1 MNTKYLKTL
10 EFDKIIEKLTTY
22 CKTYIGKNQVANL
35 LPSFDHYH
43 VADLLEIT
51 SEATSL
57 VYRKGNIPLAD
68 LPNIEL
74 SIKSLDS
81 GATLSISALL
91 SVARF
96 LKISREVKEYFSSN
110 DDIDLSAYPK
120 LTDIF
125 EVIYTNKNIEDKIL
139 SVILDENTI
148 ADNASSKLSSIR
160 RQAKK
165 LEQDIRDKLNSF
177 IHSSTYSKYIMEP
190 IITIR
195 ENRYVLPI
203 KEEYKSQVKG
213 FIHDVSSSG
222 STVFMEPIS
231 VFDLN
236 SEIANLKIE
245 EEIEIER
252 ILSELSSLL
261 YDYTIP
267 LKGNIS
273 ILGELDL
280 IFAKASYSL
289 EIDGICPKINEE
301 KYINFLQAKHPL
313 IDKNVVVPIDISIGK
328 DYTSL
333 VITGPNTGGKTVALK
348 TTGLLLL
355 MAYSG
360 IYIPAK
366 EGSSIYVFDNIFVD
380 IGDEQ
385 SIQENLSTFSSHISN
400 IVEITNN
407 ITSNSLV
414 LVDELGSGTDPIEGA
429 NLAISILE
437 YINNAN
443 ALTICTTHYQEL
455 KNYCLTHTNFKNA
468 SFEFDLDNLKPT
480 YKLLIGIPGKSNAF
494 AISKKLGLKEEILK
508 SASSLMRTQDISIE
522 ELMKNIYDSK
532 LEIEKEKEE
541 IQKNSNQIETLR
553 KSLEARNN
561 IQKEKQ
567 AKILDKAREEAKQ
580 ILQSAKDE
588 ANSVIRKLNNL
599 GKNDLASA
607 NNLRNE
613 LNDKLKDLNSDSSND
628 GINLESLLELNS
640 KFSLRSNELSYNMLN
655 VVKNPRTNNEKLT
668 SSNSQVNNSISYS
681 TEIENNNTNNQK
693 TNTKASNHSSVT
705 FAKNSQF
712 KAQHISSE
720 INVIG
725 QTVDEAIFVIDKY
738 LDDCAIAKLSTVRIV
753 HGKGTGKLREGIHKF
768 LKTNPHVKSF
778 RLGTFGEGEM
788 GVTVV
793 ELK

>member
-22 CKTYIGKNQVANL
+22 CKTYIGKENVANL
-35 LPSFDHYH
+35 LPTFNQYK
-43 VADLLEIT
+43 VTNLLELT
-51 SEATSL
+51 NEATSL
-57 VYRKGNIPLAD
+57 IYRKGNFPLSD
-68 LPNIEL
+68 LPNIEI
-74 SIKSLDS
+74 SIKNLESS
-81 GATLSISALL
+81 ATLSISALL
-91 SVARF
+91 NIARF
-96 LKISREVKEYFSSN
+96 LKISREVKEYFSSG
-110 DDIDLSAYPK
+110 DDIDLSSYQK
-120 LTDIF
+120 LSDIF
-125 EVIYTNKNIEDKIL
+125 EAIYTNKSVEEKIY

-165 LEQDIRDKLNSF
+165 LEQEIRDKLNSF

-222 STVFMEPIS
+222 STVFIEPIS

-236 SEIANLKIE
+236 SEISNLKIE

-252 ILSELSSLL
+252 ILAELSSML
-261 YDYTIP
+261 YDYTESM
-267 LKGNIS
+267 KSNIS
-273 ILGELDL
+273 TLGDLDL
-280 IFAKASYSL
+280 VFAKASYSL
-289 EIDGICPKINEE
+289 DIDGICPKINDE
-301 KYINFLQAKHPL
+301 KFVDFKSARHPL

-328 DYTSL
+328 DYSCL

-360 IYIPAK
+360 IYIPVK

-407 ITSNSLV
+407 VTSNSLV

-437 YINNAN
+437 YLYKAN
-443 ALTICTTHYQEL
+443 AITICTTHYQEL
-455 KNYCLTHTNFKNA
+455 KNYCLTHKGFQNA

-494 AISKKLGLKEEILK
+494 AISKKLGLNEEILK
-508 SASSLMRTQDISIE
+508 SASNLMKSQDVSIE

-532 LEIEKEKEE
+532 LAIEKEKEE
-541 IQKNSNQIETLR
+541 IEKNSNQIEALR
-553 KSLEARNN
+553 KSLEIQNSN
-561 IQKEKQ
+561 QKEKQ
-567 AKILDKAREEAKQ
+567 DKLLDKARNEAKQ

-599 GKNDLASA
+599 GKNDLTSA

-613 LNDKLKDLNSDSSND
+613 LNDKLKELNSNTADD
-628 GINLESLLELNS
+628 GINLQSLLELNN
-640 KFSLRSNELSYNMLN
+640 KFSLKSSKIDSNSKKGSTHSSKSTKGSFNN
-655 VVKNPRTNNEKLT
+655 VGSNNRT
-668 SSNSQVNNSISYS
+668 SS
-681 TEIENNNTNNQK
+681 
-693 TNTKASNHSSVT
+693 HSSVT
-705 FAKNSQF
+705 FAKNSTF
-712 KAQHISSE
+712 KAQNISSE

-738 LDDCAIAKLSTVRIV
+738 LDDCAIAKLSPVRIV

-768 LKTNPHVKSF
+768 LRTNPHVKSF

>member
-22 CKTYIGKNQVANL
+22 CKTYIGKENVANL
-35 LPSFDHYH
+35 LPTFNQYKVTS
-43 VADLLEIT
+43 LLELT
-51 SEATSL
+51 NEATSL
-57 VYRKGNIPLAD
+57 IYRKGNVPLSD
-68 LPNIEL
+68 LPNIEI
-74 SIKSLDS
+74 SIKNLEGS
-81 GATLSISALL
+81 ATLSISALL
-91 SVARF
+91 NIARF
-96 LKISREVKEYFSSN
+96 LKISREVKEYFSSG
-110 DDIDLSAYPK
+110 DDIDLSSCQK
-120 LTDIF
+120 LSDIF
-125 EVIYTNKNIEDKIL
+125 EAIYTNKSVEEKIY

-165 LEQDIRDKLNSF
+165 LEQEIREKLNSF

-222 STVFMEPIS
+222 STVFIEPIS

-236 SEIANLKIE
+236 SEISNLKIE

-252 ILSELSSLL
+252 ILAELSSML
-261 YDYTIP
+261 YDYTESM
-267 LKGNIS
+267 KSNIS
-273 ILGELDL
+273 TLGNLDL

-289 EIDGICPKINEE
+289 DIDGICPKINDE
-301 KYINFLQAKHPL
+301 KFVVLKSARHPL
-313 IDKNVVVPIDISIGK
+313 IDKNVVVPIDISIGN
-328 DYTSL
+328 DYSCL

-407 ITSNSLV
+407 VTSNSLV

-437 YINNAN
+437 YLFKAN
-443 ALTICTTHYQEL
+443 AITICTTHYQEL
-455 KNYCLTHTNFKNA
+455 KNYCLTHKGFQNA

-494 AISKKLGLKEEILK
+494 AISKKLGLNEEILK
-508 SASSLMRTQDISIE
+508 SASNLMKSQDVSIE

-532 LEIEKEKEE
+532 LAIEKEKEE
-541 IQKNSNQIETLR
+541 IEKNSNQIEALR
-553 KSLEARNN
+553 KSLEIQNSN
-561 IQKEKQ
+561 QKEKQ
-567 AKILDKAREEAKQ
+567 DKLLDKARNEAKQ

-599 GKNDLASA
+599 GKNDLTSA

-613 LNDKLKDLNSDSSND
+613 LNDKLKELNSNTADD
-628 GINLESLLELNS
+628 GINLESLLELNN
-640 KFSLRSNELSYNMLN
+640 KFSLKSSKIDSNS
-655 VVKNPRTNNEKLT
+655 KKGSTH
-668 SSNSQVNNSISYS
+668 SSNSTKGSFNNVGS
-681 TEIENNNTNNQK
+681 NNK
-693 TNTKASNHSSVT
+693 TSSHSSVT
-705 FAKNSQF
+705 FAKNSTF
-712 KAQHISSE
+712 KAQNISSE

-738 LDDCAIAKLSTVRIV
+738 LDDCAIAKLSPVRIV

-768 LKTNPHVKSF
+768 LRTNPHVKSF

>member
-22 CKTYIGKNQVANL
+22 CKTYIGKENVANL
-35 LPSFDHYH
+35 LPTFNQYK
-43 VADLLEIT
+43 VTNLLELT
-51 SEATSL
+51 NEATSL
-57 VYRKGNIPLAD
+57 IYRKGNFPLSD
-68 LPNIEL
+68 LPNIEI
-74 SIKSLDS
+74 SIKNLESS
-81 GATLSISALL
+81 ATLSISALL
-91 SVARF
+91 NIARF
-96 LKISREVKEYFSSN
+96 LKISREVKEYFSSG
-110 DDIDLSAYPK
+110 DDIDLSSYQK
-120 LTDIF
+120 LSDIF
-125 EVIYTNKNIEDKIL
+125 EAIYTNKSVEEKIY

-165 LEQDIRDKLNSF
+165 LEQEIRDKLNSF

-222 STVFMEPIS
+222 STVFIEPIS

-236 SEIANLKIE
+236 SEISNLKIE

-252 ILSELSSLL
+252 ILAELSSML
-261 YDYTIP
+261 YDYTESM
-267 LKGNIS
+267 KSNIS
-273 ILGELDL
+273 TLGDLDL
-280 IFAKASYSL
+280 VFAKASYSL
-289 EIDGICPKINEE
+289 DIDGICPKINDE
-301 KYINFLQAKHPL
+301 KFVDFKSARHPL

-328 DYTSL
+328 DYSCL

-360 IYIPAK
+360 IYIPVK

-407 ITSNSLV
+407 VTSNSLV

-437 YINNAN
+437 YLYKAN
-443 ALTICTTHYQEL
+443 AITICTTHYQEL
-455 KNYCLTHTNFKNA
+455 KNYCLTHKGFQNA

-494 AISKKLGLKEEILK
+494 AISKKLGLNEEILK
-508 SASSLMRTQDISIE
+508 SASSLMKSQDVSIE

-532 LEIEKEKEE
+532 LAIEKEKEE
-541 IQKNSNQIETLR
+541 IEKNSNQIEALR
-553 KSLEARNN
+553 KSLEIQNSN
-561 IQKEKQ
+561 QKEKQ
-567 AKILDKAREEAKQ
+567 DKLLDKARNEAKQ

-599 GKNDLASA
+599 GKNDLTSA

-613 LNDKLKDLNSDSSND
+613 LNDKLKDLNADTSND
-628 GINLESLLELNS
+628 GINLESLKELNS
-640 KFSLRSNELSYNMLN
+640 KFSLKNSKIDSTSKKGNFNNVGSNN
-655 VVKNPRTNNEKLT
+655 KT
-668 SSNSQVNNSISYS
+668 SSHS
-681 TEIENNNTNNQK
+681 T
-693 TNTKASNHSSVT
+693 VT
-705 FAKNSQF
+705 FAKNSKF
-712 KAQHISSE
+712 KSQNISSE

-738 LDDCAIAKLSTVRIV
+738 LDDCAIAKLSPVRIV

-768 LKTNPHVKSF
+768 LRTNPHVKSF

>member
-22 CKTYIGKNQVANL
+22 CKTYIGKENVANL
-35 LPSFDHYH
+35 LPTFNQYK
-43 VADLLEIT
+43 VTNLLELT
-51 SEATSL
+51 NEATSL
-57 VYRKGNIPLAD
+57 IYRKGNFPLSD
-68 LPNIEL
+68 LPNIEI
-74 SIKSLDS
+74 SIKNLESS
-81 GATLSISALL
+81 ATLSISALL
-91 SVARF
+91 NIARF
-96 LKISREVKEYFSSN
+96 LKISREVKEYFSSG
-110 DDIDLSAYPK
+110 DDIDLSSYQK
-120 LTDIF
+120 LSDIF
-125 EVIYTNKNIEDKIL
+125 EAIYTNKSVEEKIY

-165 LEQDIRDKLNSF
+165 LEQEIRDKLNSF

-222 STVFMEPIS
+222 STVFIEPIS

-236 SEIANLKIE
+236 SEISNLKIE

-252 ILSELSSLL
+252 ILAELSSML
-261 YDYTIP
+261 YDYTESM
-267 LKGNIS
+267 KSNIS
-273 ILGELDL
+273 TLGDLDL
-280 IFAKASYSL
+280 VFAKASYSL
-289 EIDGICPKINEE
+289 DIDGICPKINDE
-301 KYINFLQAKHPL
+301 KFVDFKSARHPL

-328 DYTSL
+328 DYSCL

-360 IYIPAK
+360 IYIPVK

-407 ITSNSLV
+407 VTSNSLV

-437 YINNAN
+437 YLFKAN
-443 ALTICTTHYQEL
+443 AITICTTHYQEL
-455 KNYCLTHTNFKNA
+455 KNYCLTHKGFQNA

-494 AISKKLGLKEEILK
+494 AISKKLGLNEEILK
-508 SASSLMRTQDISIE
+508 SASSLMKSQDVSIE

-532 LEIEKEKEE
+532 LAIEKEKEE
-541 IQKNSNQIETLR
+541 IEKNSNQIEALR
-553 KSLEARNN
+553 KSLEIQNSN
-561 IQKEKQ
+561 QKEKQ
-567 AKILDKAREEAKQ
+567 DKLLDKARNEAKQ

-599 GKNDLASA
+599 GKNDLTSA

-613 LNDKLKDLNSDSSND
+613 LNDKLKDLNADTSND
-628 GINLESLLELNS
+628 GINLESLKELNS
-640 KFSLRSNELSYNMLN
+640 KFSLKNSKIDSTSKKGNFNNVGSNN
-655 VVKNPRTNNEKLT
+655 KT
-668 SSNSQVNNSISYS
+668 SSHS
-681 TEIENNNTNNQK
+681 T
-693 TNTKASNHSSVT
+693 VT
-705 FAKNSQF
+705 FAKNSKF
-712 KAQHISSE
+712 KSQNISSE

-738 LDDCAIAKLSTVRIV
+738 LDDCAIAKLSPVRIV

-768 LKTNPHVKSF
+768 LRTNPHVKSF

-793 ELK
+793 ELKYNYK

>member
-22 CKTYIGKNQVANL
+22 CKTYIGKENVANL
-35 LPSFDHYH
+35 LPTFNQYK
-43 VADLLEIT
+43 VTNLLELT
-51 SEATSL
+51 NEATSL
-57 VYRKGNIPLAD
+57 IYRKGNCPLSD
-68 LPNIEL
+68 LPNIEI
-74 SIKSLDS
+74 SIKNLESS
-81 GATLSISALL
+81 ATLSISALL
-91 SVARF
+91 NIARF
-96 LKISREVKEYFSSN
+96 LKISREVKEYFSSG
-110 DDIDLSAYPK
+110 DDIDLSSYQK
-120 LTDIF
+120 LSDIF
-125 EVIYTNKNIEDKIL
+125 EAIYTNKSVEEKIY

-165 LEQDIRDKLNSF
+165 LEQEIRDKLNSF

-222 STVFMEPIS
+222 STVFIEPIS

-236 SEIANLKIE
+236 SEISNLKIE

-252 ILSELSSLL
+252 ILAELSSML
-261 YDYTIP
+261 YDYTESM
-267 LKGNIS
+267 KSNIS
-273 ILGELDL
+273 TLGDLDL
-280 IFAKASYSL
+280 VFAKASYSL
-289 EIDGICPKINEE
+289 DIDGICPKINDE
-301 KYINFLQAKHPL
+301 KFVDFKSARHPL
-313 IDKNVVVPIDISIGK
+313 IDKNVVVPIDISIGN
-328 DYTSL
+328 DYSCL

-348 TTGLLLL
+348 TTGLLLI

-407 ITSNSLV
+407 VTSNSLV

-437 YINNAN
+437 YLFKAN
-443 ALTICTTHYQEL
+443 AITICTTHYQEL
-455 KNYCLTHTNFKNA
+455 KNYCLTHKGFQNA

-494 AISKKLGLKEEILK
+494 AISKKLGLNEEILK
-508 SASSLMRTQDISIE
+508 SASSLMKSQDVSIE

-532 LEIEKEKEE
+532 LAIEKEKEE
-541 IQKNSNQIETLR
+541 IEKNSNQIEALR
-553 KSLEARNN
+553 KSLEIQNSN
-561 IQKEKQ
+561 QKEKQ
-567 AKILDKAREEAKQ
+567 DKLLDKARNEAKQ

-599 GKNDLASA
+599 GKNDLTSA

-613 LNDKLKDLNSDSSND
+613 LNDKLKELNSNTADD
-628 GINLESLLELNS
+628 GINLESLLELNN
-640 KFSLRSNELSYNMLN
+640 KFSLKSSKIDSNS
-655 VVKNPRTNNEKLT
+655 KKGSTH
-668 SSNSQVNNSISYS
+668 SSNSTKGSFNNVVS
-681 TEIENNNTNNQK
+681 NNK
-693 TNTKASNHSSVT
+693 TSSHSSVT
-705 FAKNSQF
+705 FAKNSTF
-712 KAQHISSE
+712 KAQNISSE

-738 LDDCAIAKLSTVRIV
+738 LDDCAITKLSPVRIV

-768 LKTNPHVKSF
+768 LRTNPHVKSF

>member
-22 CKTYIGKNQVANL
+22 CKTYIGKENVANL
-35 LPSFDHYH
+35 LPTFNQYKVTS
-43 VADLLEIT
+43 LLELT
-51 SEATSL
+51 NEATSL
-57 VYRKGNIPLAD
+57 IYRKGNCPLSD
-68 LPNIEL
+68 LPNIEI
-74 SIKSLDS
+74 SIKNLESS
-81 GATLSISALL
+81 ATLSISALL
-91 SVARF
+91 NIARF
-96 LKISREVKEYFSSN
+96 LKISREVKEYFSSG
-110 DDIDLSAYPK
+110 DDIDLSSYQK
-120 LTDIF
+120 LSDIF
-125 EVIYTNKNIEDKIL
+125 EAIYTNKSVEEKIY

-165 LEQDIRDKLNSF
+165 LEQEIREKLNSF

-222 STVFMEPIS
+222 STVFIEPIS

-236 SEIANLKIE
+236 SEISNLKIE

-252 ILSELSSLL
+252 ILAELSSML
-261 YDYTIP
+261 YDYTESM
-267 LKGNIS
+267 KSNIS
-273 ILGELDL
+273 TLGDLDL
-280 IFAKASYSL
+280 VFAKASYSL
-289 EIDGICPKINEE
+289 DIDGICPKINDE
-301 KYINFLQAKHPL
+301 KFVDFKSARHPL
-313 IDKNVVVPIDISIGK
+313 IDKNVVVPIDISIGN
-328 DYTSL
+328 DYSCL

-360 IYIPAK
+360 IYIPVK
-366 EGSSIYVFDNIFVD
+366 ESSSIYVFDNIFVD

-407 ITSNSLV
+407 VTSNSLV

-437 YINNAN
+437 YLYKAN
-443 ALTICTTHYQEL
+443 AITICTTHYQEL
-455 KNYCLTHTNFKNA
+455 KNYCLTHKGFQNA

-494 AISKKLGLKEEILK
+494 AISKKLGLNEEILK
-508 SASSLMRTQDISIE
+508 SASNLMKSQDVSIE

-532 LEIEKEKEE
+532 LAIEKEKEKIE
-541 IQKNSNQIETLR
+541 KNSNQIEALR
-553 KSLEARNN
+553 KSLEIQNN
-561 IQKEKQ
+561 NQKEKQ
-567 AKILDKAREEAKQ
+567 DKILDSARNEAKQ

-599 GKNDLASA
+599 GKNDLTSA

-613 LNDKLKDLNSDSSND
+613 LNDKLKELNSNTADD
-628 GINLESLLELNS
+628 GINLQSLLELNN
-640 KFSLRSNELSYNMLN
+640 KFSLKSSKIDSNSKKGSTHSSKSTKGSFNN
-655 VVKNPRTNNEKLT
+655 VGSNNRT
-668 SSNSQVNNSISYS
+668 SS
-681 TEIENNNTNNQK
+681 
-693 TNTKASNHSSVT
+693 HSSVT
-705 FAKNSQF
+705 FAKNSTF
-712 KAQHISSE
+712 KAQNISSE

-738 LDDCAIAKLSTVRIV
+738 LDDCAIAKLSPVRIV

-768 LKTNPHVKSF
+768 LRTNPHVKSF

>member
-22 CKTYIGKNQVANL
+22 CKTYIGKQNMANL
-35 LPSFDHYH
+35 LPTFNQYQ
-43 VADLLEIT
+43 VTNLLELT
-51 SEATSL
+51 NEATSL
-57 VYRKGNIPLAD
+57 IYRKGNMPLSD
-68 LPNIEL
+68 LPNIEI
-74 SIKSLDS
+74 SVKSLES

-91 SVARF
+91 NIARF
-96 LKISREVKEYFSSN
+96 LKISREVKEYFSSS
-110 DDIDLSAYPK
+110 DDIDLSSYTK
-120 LTDIF
+120 LSDIF
-125 EVIYTNKNIEDKIL
+125 ESIYTNKSIEDKIF
-139 SVILDENTI
+139 SIILDENTI

-165 LEQDIRDKLNSF
+165 LEQEIRDKLNSF

-213 FIHDVSSSG
+213 FIHDISSSG
-222 STVFMEPIS
+222 STVFIEPIS

-236 SEIANLKIE
+236 SEISNLKIE

-252 ILSELSSLL
+252 ILAELSSML
-261 YDYTIP
+261 YDYTFAM
-267 LKGNIS
+267 KNNIS
-273 ILGELDL
+273 TLGDLDL

-289 EIDGICPKINEE
+289 DIDGICPKINDE
-301 KYINFLQAKHPL
+301 KFVDFKSARHPL

-328 DYTSL
+328 DYSCL

-360 IYIPAK
+360 IYIPVK
-366 EGSSIYVFDNIFVD
+366 KGSSIYVFDNIFVD

-407 ITSNSLV
+407 ITANSLV

-437 YINNAN
+437 YLYKAN
-443 ALTICTTHYQEL
+443 AITICTTHYQEL
-455 KNYCLTHTNFKNA
+455 KNYCLTHKGFQNA

-494 AISKKLGLKEEILK
+494 AISKKLGLNEDVLK
-508 SASSLMRTQDISIE
+508 SASSLMKSQDVSIE

-553 KSLEARNN
+553 KSLEAQTNN
-561 IQKEKQ
+561 QKEKQ
-567 AKILDKAREEAKQ
+567 DKILDKAREEAKQ

-613 LNDKLKDLNSDSSND
+613 LNDKLKDLNANSSND

-640 KFSLRSNELSYNMLN
+640 KFSL
-655 VVKNPRTNNEKLT
+655 KNSKIDGNSKKDSAH
-668 SSNSQVNNSISYS
+668 SSNSTKGNFNNVGS
-681 TEIENNNTNNQK
+681 NN
-693 TNTKASNHSSVT
+693 KASNHSSVT
-705 FAKNSQF
+705 FAKNNQF

-738 LDDCAIAKLSTVRIV
+738 LDDCAIAKLSPVRIV

-768 LKTNPHVKSF
+768 LRTNPHVKSF

>member
-22 CKTYIGKNQVANL
+22 CKTYIGKENVANL
-35 LPSFDHYH
+35 LPTFNQYQ
-43 VADLLEIT
+43 VTNLLELT
-51 SEATSL
+51 NEATSL
-57 VYRKGNIPLAD
+57 IYRKGNIPLSD
-68 LPNIEL
+68 LPNIEI
-74 SIKSLDS
+74 SVKSLES

-91 SVARF
+91 NIARF
-96 LKISREVKEYFSSN
+96 LKISREVKEYFSSS
-110 DDIDLSAYPK
+110 DDINLSSYTK
-120 LTDIF
+120 LSDIF
-125 EVIYTNKNIEDKIL
+125 EAIYTNKNIEDKIF
-139 SVILDENTI
+139 SIILDENTI

-165 LEQDIRDKLNSF
+165 LEQEIRDKLNSF

-222 STVFMEPIS
+222 STVFIEPIS

-236 SEIANLKIE
+236 SEISNLKIE

-252 ILSELSSLL
+252 ILAELSSML
-261 YDYTIP
+261 YDYTFAI
-267 LKGNIS
+267 KNNIS
-273 ILGELDL
+273 TLGDLDL

-289 EIDGICPKINEE
+289 DIDGICPKINDD
-301 KYINFLQAKHPL
+301 KFVDFKSARHPL

-328 DYTSL
+328 DYSCL

-360 IYIPAK
+360 IYIPVK

-407 ITSNSLV
+407 ITANSLV

-437 YINNAN
+437 YLFNAN
-443 ALTICTTHYQEL
+443 AITICTTHYQEL
-455 KNYCLTHTNFKNA
+455 KHYCLTHKGFQNA

-494 AISKKLGLKEEILK
+494 AISKKLGLNEEILK
-508 SASSLMRTQDISIE
+508 SASSLMKSQDVSIE

-553 KSLEARNN
+553 KSLEAQNN

-580 ILQSAKDE
+580 IFQSAKDE

-613 LNDKLKDLNSDSSND
+613 LNDKLKDLNADSAND

-640 KFSLRSNELSYNMLN
+640 KFSLKNSKIDGDSQKSSNKLQNGSYNN
-655 VVKNPRTNNEKLT
+655 VNSNN
-668 SSNSQVNNSISYS
+668 
-681 TEIENNNTNNQK
+681 
-693 TNTKASNHSSVT
+693 KASNHSSVT

-738 LDDCAIAKLSTVRIV
+738 LDDCAIAKLSPVRIV

-768 LKTNPHVKSF
+768 LRTNPHVKSF

>member
-22 CKTYIGKNQVANL
+22 CKTYIGKENVANL
-35 LPSFDHYH
+35 LPTFNQYK
-43 VADLLEIT
+43 VTNLLELT
-51 SEATSL
+51 NEATSL
-57 VYRKGNIPLAD
+57 IYRKGNFPLSD
-68 LPNIEL
+68 LPNIEI
-74 SIKSLDS
+74 SIKNLESS
-81 GATLSISALL
+81 ATLSISALL
-91 SVARF
+91 NIARF
-96 LKISREVKEYFSSN
+96 LKISREVKEYFSSG
-110 DDIDLSAYPK
+110 DDIDLSSYQK
-120 LTDIF
+120 LSDIF
-125 EVIYTNKNIEDKIL
+125 EAIYTNKSVEEKIY

-165 LEQDIRDKLNSF
+165 LEQEIRDKLNSF

-222 STVFMEPIS
+222 STVFIEPIS

-236 SEIANLKIE
+236 SEISNLKIE

-252 ILSELSSLL
+252 ILAELSSML
-261 YDYTIP
+261 YDYTESM
-267 LKGNIS
+267 KSNIS
-273 ILGELDL
+273 TLGDLDL
-280 IFAKASYSL
+280 VFAKASYSL
-289 EIDGICPKINEE
+289 DIDGICPKINDE
-301 KYINFLQAKHPL
+301 KFVDFKSARHPL

-328 DYTSL
+328 DYSCL

-360 IYIPAK
+360 IYIPVK

-407 ITSNSLV
+407 VTSNSLV

-437 YINNAN
+437 YLFKAN
-443 ALTICTTHYQEL
+443 AITICTTHYQEL
-455 KNYCLTHTNFKNA
+455 KNYCLTHKGFQNA

-494 AISKKLGLKEEILK
+494 AISKKLGLNEEILK
-508 SASSLMRTQDISIE
+508 SASSLMKSQDVSIE

-532 LEIEKEKEE
+532 LAIEKEKEE
-541 IQKNSNQIETLR
+541 IEKNSNQIEALR
-553 KSLEARNN
+553 KSLEIQNSN
-561 IQKEKQ
+561 QKEKQ
-567 AKILDKAREEAKQ
+567 DKLLDKARNEAKQ

-599 GKNDLASA
+599 GKNDLTSA

-613 LNDKLKDLNSDSSND
+613 LNDKLKELNSNTADD
-628 GINLESLLELNS
+628 GINLQSLLELNN
-640 KFSLRSNELSYNMLN
+640 KFSLKSSKIDSNSKKGSTHSSKSTKGSFNN
-655 VVKNPRTNNEKLT
+655 VGSNNRT
-668 SSNSQVNNSISYS
+668 SS
-681 TEIENNNTNNQK
+681 
-693 TNTKASNHSSVT
+693 HSSVT
-705 FAKNSQF
+705 FAKNSTF
-712 KAQHISSE
+712 KAQNISSE

-738 LDDCAIAKLSTVRIV
+738 LDDCAIAKLSPVRIV

-768 LKTNPHVKSF
+768 LRTNPHVKSF

>member
-43 VADLLEIT
+43 VASLLEIT

-160 RQAKK
+160 RQSKK

-222 STVFMEPIS
+222 STVFIEPIS

-252 ILSELSSLL
+252 ILAELSSLL
-261 YDYTIP
+261 YDYTSF

-301 KYINFLQAKHPL
+301 KYINFFQ
-313 IDKNVVVPIDISIGK
+313 
-328 DYTSL
+328 
-333 VITGPNTGGKTVALK
+333 
-348 TTGLLLL
+348 
-355 MAYSG
+355 
-360 IYIPAK
+360 
-366 EGSSIYVFDNIFVD
+366 
-380 IGDEQ
+380 
-385 SIQENLSTFSSHISN
+385 FSSF
-400 IVEITNN
+400 
-407 ITSNSLV
+407 
-414 LVDELGSGTDPIEGA
+414 
-429 NLAISILE
+429 
-437 YINNAN
+437 Y
-443 ALTICTTHYQEL
+443 
-455 KNYCLTHTNFKNA
+455 
-468 SFEFDLDNLKPT
+468 
-480 YKLLIGIPGKSNAF
+480 
-494 AISKKLGLKEEILK
+494 
-508 SASSLMRTQDISIE
+508 
-522 ELMKNIYDSK
+522 
-532 LEIEKEKEE
+532 
-541 IQKNSNQIETLR
+541 
-553 KSLEARNN
+553 
-561 IQKEKQ
+561 
-567 AKILDKAREEAKQ
+567 
-580 ILQSAKDE
+580 
-588 ANSVIRKLNNL
+588 
-599 GKNDLASA
+599 
-607 NNLRNE
+607 
-613 LNDKLKDLNSDSSND
+613 
-628 GINLESLLELNS
+628 
-640 KFSLRSNELSYNMLN
+640 
-655 VVKNPRTNNEKLT
+655 
-668 SSNSQVNNSISYS
+668 
-681 TEIENNNTNNQK
+681 
-693 TNTKASNHSSVT
+693 
-705 FAKNSQF
+705 
-712 KAQHISSE
+712 
-720 INVIG
+720 
-725 QTVDEAIFVIDKY
+725 
-738 LDDCAIAKLSTVRIV
+738 
-753 HGKGTGKLREGIHKF
+753 
-768 LKTNPHVKSF
+768 
-778 RLGTFGEGEM
+778 
-788 GVTVV
+788 
-793 ELK
+793 

>member
-22 CKTYIGKNQVANL
+22 CKTYIGKENVANL
-35 LPSFDHYH
+35 LPTFNQYK
-43 VADLLEIT
+43 VTNLLELT
-51 SEATSL
+51 NEATSL
-57 VYRKGNIPLAD
+57 IYRKGNFPLSD
-68 LPNIEL
+68 LPNIEI
-74 SIKSLDS
+74 SIKNLESS
-81 GATLSISALL
+81 ATLSISALL
-91 SVARF
+91 NIARF
-96 LKISREVKEYFSSN
+96 LKISREVKEYFSSG
-110 DDIDLSAYPK
+110 DDIDLSSYQK
-120 LTDIF
+120 LSDIF
-125 EVIYTNKNIEDKIL
+125 EAIYTNKSVEEKIY

-165 LEQDIRDKLNSF
+165 LEQEIRDKLNSF

-222 STVFMEPIS
+222 STVFIEPIS

-236 SEIANLKIE
+236 SEISNLKIE

-252 ILSELSSLL
+252 ILAELSSML
-261 YDYTIP
+261 YDYTESM
-267 LKGNIS
+267 KSNIS
-273 ILGELDL
+273 TLGDLDL
-280 IFAKASYSL
+280 VFAKASYSL
-289 EIDGICPKINEE
+289 DIDGICPKINDE
-301 KYINFLQAKHPL
+301 KFVDFKSARHPL

-328 DYTSL
+328 DYSCL

-360 IYIPAK
+360 IYIPVK

-407 ITSNSLV
+407 VTSNSLV

-437 YINNAN
+437 YLFKAN
-443 ALTICTTHYQEL
+443 AITICTTHYQEL
-455 KNYCLTHTNFKNA
+455 KNYCLTHKGFQNA

-494 AISKKLGLKEEILK
+494 AISKKLGLNEEILK
-508 SASSLMRTQDISIE
+508 SASSLMKSQDVSIE

-532 LEIEKEKEE
+532 LAIEKEKEE
-541 IQKNSNQIETLR
+541 IEKNSNQIEALR
-553 KSLEARNN
+553 KSLEIQNSN
-561 IQKEKQ
+561 QKEKQ
-567 AKILDKAREEAKQ
+567 DKLLDKARNEAKQ

-599 GKNDLASA
+599 GKNDLTSA

-613 LNDKLKDLNSDSSND
+613 LNDKLKDLNADTSND
-628 GINLESLLELNS
+628 GINLESLKELNS
-640 KFSLRSNELSYNMLN
+640 KFSLKNSKIDSTSKKGNFNNVGSNN
-655 VVKNPRTNNEKLT
+655 KT
-668 SSNSQVNNSISYS
+668 SS
-681 TEIENNNTNNQK
+681 
-693 TNTKASNHSSVT
+693 HSSVT
-705 FAKNSQF
+705 FAKNSKF
-712 KAQHISSE
+712 KAQNISSE

-738 LDDCAIAKLSTVRIV
+738 LDDCAIAKLSPVRIV

-768 LKTNPHVKSF
+768 LRTNPHVKSF

>member
-22 CKTYIGKNQVANL
+22 CKTYIGKENVANL
-35 LPSFDHYH
+35 LPTFNQYK
-43 VADLLEIT
+43 VTNLLELT
-51 SEATSL
+51 NEATSL
-57 VYRKGNIPLAD
+57 IYRKGNVPLSD
-68 LPNIEL
+68 LPNIEI
-74 SIKSLDS
+74 SIKNLES

-91 SVARF
+91 NIARF
-96 LKISREVKEYFSSN
+96 LKISREVKEYFSSG
-110 DDIDLSAYPK
+110 DDIDLSSYQK
-120 LTDIF
+120 LSDIF
-125 EVIYTNKNIEDKIL
+125 EAIYTNKSVEEKIY

-165 LEQDIRDKLNSF
+165 LEQEIREKLNSY

-222 STVFMEPIS
+222 STVFIEPIS

-236 SEIANLKIE
+236 SEISNLKIE

-252 ILSELSSLL
+252 ILAELSSML
-261 YDYTIP
+261 YDYTESM
-267 LKGNIS
+267 KSNIS
-273 ILGELDL
+273 TLGDLDL

-289 EIDGICPKINEE
+289 DIDGICPKINDE
-301 KYINFLQAKHPL
+301 KFVVLKSARHPL
-313 IDKNVVVPIDISIGK
+313 IDKNVVVPIDISIGN
-328 DYTSL
+328 DYSCL

-360 IYIPAK
+360 IYIPVK

-407 ITSNSLV
+407 VTSNSLV

-437 YINNAN
+437 YLYKAN
-443 ALTICTTHYQEL
+443 AITICTTHYQEL
-455 KNYCLTHTNFKNA
+455 KNYCLTHKGFQNA

-494 AISKKLGLKEEILK
+494 AISKKLGLNEEILK
-508 SASSLMRTQDISIE
+508 SASSLMKSQDVSIE

-532 LEIEKEKEE
+532 LAIEKEKEKIE
-541 IQKNSNQIETLR
+541 KNSNQIEALR
-553 KSLEARNN
+553 KSLEIQNN
-561 IQKEKQ
+561 NQKEKQ
-567 AKILDKAREEAKQ
+567 DKILDSARNEAKQ

-599 GKNDLASA
+599 GKNDLTSA

-613 LNDKLKDLNSDSSND
+613 LNDKLKDLNADTSND
-628 GINLESLLELNS
+628 GINLESLKELNS
-640 KFSLRSNELSYNMLN
+640 KFSLKNSKIDSTSKKGNFNNVGSNN
-655 VVKNPRTNNEKLT
+655 KT
-668 SSNSQVNNSISYS
+668 SSHS
-681 TEIENNNTNNQK
+681 T
-693 TNTKASNHSSVT
+693 VT
-705 FAKNSQF
+705 FAKNSKF
-712 KAQHISSE
+712 KSQNISSE

-738 LDDCAIAKLSTVRIV
+738 LDDCAIAKLSPVRIV

-768 LKTNPHVKSF
+768 LRTNPHVKSF

>member
-22 CKTYIGKNQVANL
+22 CKTYIGKENVANL
-35 LPSFDHYH
+35 LPTFNQYKVTS
-43 VADLLEIT
+43 LLELT
-51 SEATSL
+51 NEATSL
-57 VYRKGNIPLAD
+57 IYRKGNVPLSD
-68 LPNIEL
+68 LPNIEI
-74 SIKSLDS
+74 SIKNLESS
-81 GATLSISALL
+81 ATLSISALL
-91 SVARF
+91 NIARF
-96 LKISREVKEYFSSN
+96 LKISREVKEYFSSS
-110 DDIDLSAYPK
+110 DDIDLSNYQK
-120 LTDIF
+120 LSDIF
-125 EVIYTNKNIEDKIL
+125 ESIYTNKNIEEKIY

-148 ADNASSKLSSIR
+148 ADTASSKLSSIR

-165 LEQDIRDKLNSF
+165 LEQEIREKLNSF

-222 STVFMEPIS
+222 STVFIEPIS

-236 SEIANLKIE
+236 SEISNLKIE

-252 ILSELSSLL
+252 ILAELSSML
-261 YDYTIP
+261 YDYTESM
-267 LKGNIS
+267 KSNIS
-273 ILGELDL
+273 TLGDLDL

-289 EIDGICPKINEE
+289 DIDGICPKINDE
-301 KYINFLQAKHPL
+301 KFVVLKSARHPL
-313 IDKNVVVPIDISIGK
+313 IDKNVVVPIDISIGN
-328 DYTSL
+328 DYSCL

-355 MAYSG
+355 MVYCG
-360 IYIPAK
+360 IYIPVK

-407 ITSNSLV
+407 VTSNSLV

-437 YINNAN
+437 YLFKAN
-443 ALTICTTHYQEL
+443 AITICTTHYQEL
-455 KNYCLTHTNFKNA
+455 KNYCLTHKGFQNA

-494 AISKKLGLKEEILK
+494 AISKKLGLNEEILK
-508 SASSLMRTQDISIE
+508 SASNLMKSQDVSIE

-532 LEIEKEKEE
+532 LAIEKEKEE
-541 IQKNSNQIETLR
+541 IEKNSNQIEALR
-553 KSLEARNN
+553 KSLEIQNSN
-561 IQKEKQ
+561 QKEKQ
-567 AKILDKAREEAKQ
+567 DKLLDKARNEAKQ

-599 GKNDLASA
+599 GKNDLTSA

-613 LNDKLKDLNSDSSND
+613 LNDKLKELNSNTADD
-628 GINLESLLELNS
+628 GINLESLLELNN
-640 KFSLRSNELSYNMLN
+640 KFSLKSSKIDSNS
-655 VVKNPRTNNEKLT
+655 KKGSTH
-668 SSNSQVNNSISYS
+668 SSNSTKGSFNNVGS
-681 TEIENNNTNNQK
+681 NNRT
-693 TNTKASNHSSVT
+693 SSHSSVT
-705 FAKNSQF
+705 FAKNSTF
-712 KAQHISSE
+712 KAQNISSE

-738 LDDCAIAKLSTVRIV
+738 LDDCAIAKLSPVRIV

-768 LKTNPHVKSF
+768 LRTNPHVKSF

>member
-252 ILSELSSLL
+252 ILAELSSLL
-261 YDYTIP
+261 YDYTSF

-407 ITSNSLV
+407 ITRNSLV

-443 ALTICTTHYQEL
+443 ALTICTTHYQEI

-468 SFEFDLDNLKPT
+468 SFEFDLENLKPT

-508 SASSLMRTQDISIE
+508 SASSLMKTQDISIE
-522 ELMKNIYDSK
+522 ELMKDIYDSK
-532 LEIEKEKEE
+532 LAIEKEKEE
-541 IQKNSNQIETLR
+541 IEKNSHQIEALR
-553 KSLEARNN
+553 KALEAQNN

-567 AKILDKAREEAKQ
+567 DKILEKARNEAKE
-580 ILQSAKDE
+580 IIEDAKAE
-588 ANSVIRKLNNL
+588 ANSVIHKLNTL

-613 LNDKLKDLNSDSSND
+613 LNDKLKGLNADSVSN
-628 GINLESLLELNS
+628 GINLESLMELNS
-640 KFSLRSNELSYNMLN
+640 KFSLRNNKADIKSKSST
-655 VVKNPRTNNEKLT
+655 TN
-668 SSNSQVNNSISYS
+668 SSNLQGSSKLQNGNFSNANSS
-681 TEIENNNTNNQK
+681 N
-693 TNTKASNHSSVT
+693 KASNHSSVT

>member
-22 CKTYIGKNQVANL
+22 CKTYIGKENLANL
-35 LPSFDHYH
+35 LATFNQLKVTS
-43 VADLLEIT
+43 LLELT
-51 SEATSL
+51 NEATSL
-57 VYRKGNIPLAD
+57 IYRKGNVPLAD
-68 LPNIEL
+68 LPNIEI
-74 SIKSLDS
+74 SIKNLESS
-81 GATLSISALL
+81 ATLSISALL
-91 SVARF
+91 NIARF
-96 LKISREVKEYFSSN
+96 LKISREVKEYFSSG
-110 DDIDLSAYPK
+110 DDIDLSSYQK
-120 LTDIF
+120 LSDIF
-125 EVIYTNKNIEDKIL
+125 EAIYTNKSVEEKIY

-165 LEQDIRDKLNSF
+165 LEQEIREKLNSF

-203 KEEYKSQVKG
+203 KEECKSQVKG

-222 STVFMEPIS
+222 STVFIEPIS

-236 SEIANLKIE
+236 SEISNLKIE

-252 ILSELSSLL
+252 ILAELSSML
-261 YDYTIP
+261 YDYTESM
-267 LKGNIS
+267 KSNIS
-273 ILGELDL
+273 TLGDLDL

-289 EIDGICPKINEE
+289 DIDGICPKINDE
-301 KYINFLQAKHPL
+301 KFVVLKSARHPL
-313 IDKNVVVPIDISIGK
+313 IDKNVVVPIDISIGN
-328 DYTSL
+328 DYSCL

-360 IYIPAK
+360 IYIPVK

-407 ITSNSLV
+407 VTSNSLV

-437 YINNAN
+437 YLFKAN
-443 ALTICTTHYQEL
+443 AITICTTHYQEL
-455 KNYCLTHTNFKNA
+455 KNYCLTHKGFQNA

-494 AISKKLGLKEEILK
+494 AISKKLGLNEEILK
-508 SASSLMRTQDISIE
+508 SASSLMKSQDVSIE

-532 LEIEKEKEE
+532 LAIEKEKEE
-541 IQKNSNQIETLR
+541 IEKNSNQIEALR
-553 KSLEARNN
+553 KSLEIQNSN
-561 IQKEKQ
+561 QKEKQ
-567 AKILDKAREEAKQ
+567 DKLLDKARNEAKQ

-599 GKNDLASA
+599 GKNDLTSA

-613 LNDKLKDLNSDSSND
+613 LNDKLKELNSNTADD
-628 GINLESLLELNS
+628 GINLQSLLELNN
-640 KFSLRSNELSYNMLN
+640 KFSLKSSKIDSNSKKGSTHSSKSTKGSFNN
-655 VVKNPRTNNEKLT
+655 VGSNNKT
-668 SSNSQVNNSISYS
+668 SS
-681 TEIENNNTNNQK
+681 
-693 TNTKASNHSSVT
+693 HSSVT
-705 FAKNSQF
+705 FAKNSTF
-712 KAQHISSE
+712 KAQNISSE

-738 LDDCAIAKLSTVRIV
+738 LDDCAIAKLSPVRIV

-768 LKTNPHVKSF
+768 LRTNPHVKSF

>member
-22 CKTYIGKNQVANL
+22 CKTYIGKENVANL
-35 LPSFDHYH
+35 LPTFNQYK
-43 VADLLEIT
+43 VTNLLELT
-51 SEATSL
+51 NEATSL
-57 VYRKGNIPLAD
+57 IYRKGNFPLSD
-68 LPNIEL
+68 LPNIEI
-74 SIKSLDS
+74 SIKNLESS
-81 GATLSISALL
+81 ATLSISALL
-91 SVARF
+91 NIARF
-96 LKISREVKEYFSSN
+96 LKISREVKEYFSSG
-110 DDIDLSAYPK
+110 DDIDLSSYQK
-120 LTDIF
+120 LSDIF
-125 EVIYTNKNIEDKIL
+125 EAIYTNKSVEEKIY

-165 LEQDIRDKLNSF
+165 LEQEIRDKLNSF

-222 STVFMEPIS
+222 STVFIEPIS

-236 SEIANLKIE
+236 SEISNLKIE

-252 ILSELSSLL
+252 ILAELSSML
-261 YDYTIP
+261 YDYTESM
-267 LKGNIS
+267 KSNIS
-273 ILGELDL
+273 TLGDLDL
-280 IFAKASYSL
+280 VFAKASYSL
-289 EIDGICPKINEE
+289 DIDGICPKINDE
-301 KYINFLQAKHPL
+301 KFVDFKSARHPL

-328 DYTSL
+328 DYSCL

-360 IYIPAK
+360 IYIPVK

-407 ITSNSLV
+407 VTSNSLV

-437 YINNAN
+437 YLFKAN
-443 ALTICTTHYQEL
+443 AITICTTHYQEL
-455 KNYCLTHTNFKNA
+455 KNYCLTHKGFQNA

-494 AISKKLGLKEEILK
+494 AISKKLGLNEEILK
-508 SASSLMRTQDISIE
+508 SASSLMKSQDVSIE

-532 LEIEKEKEE
+532 LAIEKEKEE
-541 IQKNSNQIETLR
+541 IEKNSNQIEALR
-553 KSLEARNN
+553 KSLEIQNSN
-561 IQKEKQ
+561 QKEKQ
-567 AKILDKAREEAKQ
+567 DKLLDKARNEAKQ

-599 GKNDLASA
+599 GKNDLTSA

-613 LNDKLKDLNSDSSND
+613 LNDKLKDLNADTSND
-628 GINLESLLELNS
+628 GINLESLKELNS
-640 KFSLRSNELSYNMLN
+640 KFSLKNSKIDSTSKKGNFNNVGSNN
-655 VVKNPRTNNEKLT
+655 KT
-668 SSNSQVNNSISYS
+668 SSHS
-681 TEIENNNTNNQK
+681 T
-693 TNTKASNHSSVT
+693 VT
-705 FAKNSQF
+705 FAKNSKF
-712 KAQHISSE
+712 KSQNISSE

-738 LDDCAIAKLSTVRIV
+738 LDDCAIAKLSPVRIV

-768 LKTNPHVKSF
+768 LRTNPHVKSF